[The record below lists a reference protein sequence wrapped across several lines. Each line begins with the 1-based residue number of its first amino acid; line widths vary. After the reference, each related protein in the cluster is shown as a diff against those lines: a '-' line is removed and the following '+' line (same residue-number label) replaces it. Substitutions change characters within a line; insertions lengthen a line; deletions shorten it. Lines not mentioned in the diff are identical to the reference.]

1 MTVGEA
7 GQLVSWHPVLGS
19 REARRLV
26 LPSGPHFH
34 LWLPLVR
41 KGPQLKL
48 SGNKSNALVCF
59 HGDSKSNQADSENEP
74 PQTIAVAKEAAPL
87 LLNEETRV

>member
-1 MTVGEA
+1 MTAGEA
-7 GQLVSWHPVLGS
+7 GQLVSWHPVLNS
-19 REARRLV
+19 REGRRCSLT
-26 LPSGPHFH
+26 PHFH
-34 LWLPLVR
+34 LWLPVVR

-48 SGNKSNALVCF
+48 SGNKSNASVCF
-59 HGDSKSNQADSENEP
+59 HGDSKSNQADSENKP